1 MLIAQLSSQLLK
13 ASRIAGHLLPR
24 SVSSFLCCR
33 SLSARYSTQPPN
45 TSGAQPQQWHTLD
58 PELEE
63 ILIPRK
69 LSISPLESWLTV
81 RYSLPKA
88 EGAQEG
94 AAHET
99 PPPSECPP
107 APGTRDVGEGEGALG
122 SRVQC
127 RNVLKI
133 RRRKMNRHK
142 YKKLLKRRKFIRRR
156 VKEGRKKR
164 RQVKF
169 EKDLERIWKR
179 AGLKSAPAGWQTPK
193 IYLRSSKR

>member
-1 MLIAQLSSQLLK
+1 MLISQLSSQLLK

-33 SLSARYSTQPPN
+33 SPSARYSTQPPN

-63 ILIPRK
+63 ILVPRK

-88 EGAQEG
+88 EGAQEE
-94 AAHET
+94 ASHET
-99 PPPSECPP
+99 PQPTECPP
-107 APGTRDVGEGEGALG
+107 AAGTRDVGEGEGAPG

-127 RNVLKI
+127 RNVLQI

-142 YKKLLKRRKFIRRR
+142 YKKLIKRRKFIRRR
-156 VKEGRKKR
+156 VKEGRKKK
-164 RQVKF
+164 RQIKF

-179 AGLKSAPAGWQTPK
+179 AGLRSAPAGWQTPK

>member
-1 MLIAQLSSQLLK
+1 
-13 ASRIAGHLLPR
+13 GHLLPR

-33 SLSARYSTQPPN
+33 SPSARYSTQPPKP
-45 TSGAQPQQWHTLD
+45 SGAQPQQWHTLD

-88 EGAQEG
+88 EGAQEEASPG
-94 AAHET
+94 A
-99 PPPSECPP
+99 ECPP
-107 APGTRDVGEGEGALG
+107 AAGAGGVEEGEGAPG
-122 SRVQC
+122 EEVRC

-133 RRRKMNRHK
+133 RRRKMNKHK
-142 YKKLLKRRKFIRRR
+142 YRKLLKRRKFIRRR
-156 VKEGRKKR
+156 VKEGRKRR
-164 RQVKF
+164 RQIKF
-169 EKDLERIWKR
+169 EKDLERVWKK
-179 AGLKSAPAGWQTPK
+179 AGLRSAPAGWQTPK